1 MVELDRQVKGAIG
14 EYYVL
19 MRMLAKGYTA
29 ANINMSVGN
38 AKFFDIIC
46 GNPSTN
52 KFVPVQVKS
61 SFNGARS
68 FNLGLSHKHFLTD
81 GAFDDAKAMQA
92 LHEKIRCP
100 WIFVNV
106 DTSSKIPQCTLF
118 IMSQEQ
124 VIKLAF
130 ESEKWYIN
138 DVERSGQLS
147 DNGTVALALGW
158 IEGHDTS
165 ATNKRRFFKNP
176 FSVGRFEEAWEN
188 LGLE

>member
-1 MVELDRQVKGAIG
+1 MAELDRQVKGAIG

-19 MRMLAKGYTA
+19 MRMLAKGYSA

-61 SFNGARS
+61 SFDGARS
-68 FNLGLSHKHFLTD
+68 FNIGLSHKHFLTD
-81 GAFDDAKAMQA
+81 GTFDDAKAMQS

-106 DTSSKIPQCTLF
+106 DTSGEIPQFKLF

-147 DNGTVALALGW
+147 ENGTVALALKW
-158 IEGHDTS
+158 IEGKDTS
-165 ATNKRRFFKNP
+165 TNKRKFFKNP
-176 FSVGRFEEAWEN
+176 FSEGQFEEAWEN
-188 LGLE
+188 LGLK